1 MTEKLIKYGAGGK
14 PMVDEKQTLIE
25 VSPEVPEVT
34 STKKTGR
41 KKKKVLTE
49 VISDESPNI
58 KLEDSN
64 DDKENKNEKIKKFC
78 NRKITFRF
86 ASI

>member
-25 VSPEVPEVT
+25 VSPEAPEVT

-49 VISDESPNI
+49 VISDESSNI

-64 DDKENKNEKIKKFC
+64 DDKGNKNEKI
-78 NRKITFRF
+78 
-86 ASI
+86 

>member
-25 VSPEVPEVT
+25 VSPEAPEIT
-34 STKKTGR
+34 STKKTSR

-49 VISDESPNI
+49 VISDESSDI

-64 DDKENKNEKIKKFC
+64 DDKGNKNEKI
-78 NRKITFRF
+78 
-86 ASI
+86 

>member
-14 PMVDEKQTLIE
+14 PMIDEKQTLIE

-41 KKKKVLTE
+41 KKCGACGRESGESRSKYPKCRPTPSACGDRGGYGKK
-49 VISDESPNI
+49 S
-58 KLEDSN
+58 KAG
-64 DDKENKNEKIKKFC
+64 KKG
-78 NRKITFRF
+78 
-86 ASI
+86 

>member
-1 MTEKLIKYGAGGK
+1 
-14 PMVDEKQTLIE
+14 MVDEKQTLIE

-58 KLEDSN
+58 KLEDSDN
-64 DDKENKNEKIKKFC
+64 DKEKKNEKI
-78 NRKITFRF
+78 
-86 ASI
+86 